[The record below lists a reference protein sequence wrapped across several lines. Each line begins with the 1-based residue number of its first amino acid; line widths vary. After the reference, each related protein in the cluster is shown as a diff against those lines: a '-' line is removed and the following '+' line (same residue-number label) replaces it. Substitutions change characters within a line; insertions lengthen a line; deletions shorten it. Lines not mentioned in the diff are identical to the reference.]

1 MSLPNQLTLLR
12 IILTP
17 LLVFLLIFENLYCRY
32 LSLVIFII
40 ASLTDWYDGYVARKM
55 GHITKWGKFLDPLA
69 DKILILAI
77 FSSLAWLGV
86 IKVWMVVIIV
96 VRDVVV
102 TLLRTYAEW
111 KRRPIVTSS
120 TAKWKTAG
128 QMVAIHLLLFY
139 LIARSHALSTGVE
152 AGWLVWLEESQAI
165 EHMMLFVT
173 LLTLLTGI
181 QYLIEN
187 WRHLRDIIVA
197 FYRVFDPGNLA
208 K

>member
-1 MSLPNQLTLLR
+1 M
-12 IILTP
+12 
-17 LLVFLLIFENLYCRY
+17 V
-32 LSLVIFII
+32 FII

-86 IKVWMVVIIV
+86 IKVWMVAIIV

-111 KRRPIVTSS
+111 KRRPIVTSN

-128 QMVAIHLLLFY
+128 QMVAIHLLLLY
-139 LIARSHALSTGVE
+139 LLARSHALATGVT
-152 AGWLVWLEESQAI
+152 AGWLVWVEQSQAI

-187 WRHLRDIIVA
+187 WRHLRDMIVA